1 MGAKSLFQENGFFF
15 NGNNSLRISEYLQFD
30 TFGMDE
36 NGSSSTKDGIVDG
49 SQINPDHGI

>member
-15 NGNNSLRISEYLQFD
+15 NGNSSLRISEYLQFD

-36 NGSSSTKDGIVDG
+36 NGSSSTKDGIEDG